1 MRPSLFLLL
10 ATLGTAQA
18 QELRD
23 PTSWPVGVQAP
34 TSNRASGTGPE
45 AEASG
50 PKIQQI
56 VIADGRPYVI
66 YGGRRY
72 GVGAQFG
79 DAKIMRIEDQ
89 AVWLRDASGTR
100 RESLYPGIEKRASA
114 AATPAASAPKKKT
127 KRAGASASAQEKS

>member
-1 MRPSLFLLL
+1 MRLGHILLL
-10 ATLGTAQA
+10 ATLSTAQA

-34 TSNRASGTGPE
+34 SASSPASGGEPDAAGPR
-45 AEASG
+45 
-50 PKIQQI
+50 IQQI
-56 VIADGRPYVI
+56 VIVEGRAYIVS
-66 YGGRRY
+66 GGRRY

-100 RESLYPGIEKRASA
+100 RESLYPGIDKRSPASSA
-114 AATPAASAPKKKT
+114 PPAAKKKT
-127 KRAGASASAQEKS
+127 TRASASAQEKS